1 MPEVPAE
8 LLRTR
13 LIGDAARGGGESFG
27 DSDPLRRLPATLGQP
42 IGRQSQYR
50 MRSVLDT
57 GARMSFGSDW
67 PVTSPNVL
75 AGIRTAVT
83 RQTPEGM
90 PEGGWQPT
98 ERITVTEALTA
109 ATRGVAYQARAEEF
123 RGRLGP
129 GDQAD
134 MVWLSADPRTVPPA
148 DLADV
153 KVCGTWRRGRRT
165 Y

>member
-1 MPEVPAE
+1 MRDLTLP
-8 LLRTR
+8 R
-13 LIGDAARGGGESFG
+13 IG
-27 DSDPLRRLPATLGQP
+27 P
-42 IGRQSQYR
+42 GRALQYR

-67 PVTSPNVL
+67 PVTSPDVL

-83 RQTPEGM
+83 RQTPDGM
-90 PEGGWQPT
+90 PEGGWQPA

-109 ATRGVAYQARAEEF
+109 ATCGVAYQARAEEF
-123 RGRLGP
+123 RGHLGP

-148 DLADV
+148 ELADV